1 MPTAFMSMLP
11 RPCAT
16 GLLRPKRLFEVDG
29 TTGGAP
35 SSHCGLE
42 ARGGHGLPPATAP
55 SIMPES
61 APRELQGGTADRRW
75 RGRGPSAARGI
86 APSTML
92 RMVPGSAALRYSPES
107 AGLFFA
113 RLHSVSS
120 ARPFGRFLPTSE
132 RAAPA
137 ALFLQGSLAGRH
149 YHLRQNQPQIG
160 RASCRERV

>member
-61 APRELQGGTADRRW
+61 AGRELQGGPPKAVEGARPERR
-75 RGRGPSAARGI
+75 RVGLRRGPAAH
-86 APSTML
+86 PS
-92 RMVPGSAALRYSPES
+92 PSP
-107 AGLFFA
+107 
-113 RLHSVSS
+113 
-120 ARPFGRFLPTSE
+120 PPPP
-132 RAAPA
+132 RA
-137 ALFLQGSLAGRH
+137 
-149 YHLRQNQPQIG
+149 
-160 RASCRERV
+160 

>member
-61 APRELQGGTADRRW
+61 AGRELQGGPPKAVEGARPERRRVGLPPPPCFAW
-75 RGRGPSAARGI
+75 SPSPAYRRFVRATC
-86 APSTML
+86 APSH
-92 RMVPGSAALRYSPES
+92 RNK
-107 AGLFFA
+107 
-113 RLHSVSS
+113 SV
-120 ARPFGRFLPTSE
+120 
-132 RAAPA
+132 
-137 ALFLQGSLAGRH
+137 
-149 YHLRQNQPQIG
+149 
-160 RASCRERV
+160 

>member
-29 TTGGAP
+29 TTGGDP

-61 APRELQGGTADRRW
+61 AGRELQGGPPEAVEGASPRTAF
-75 RGRGPSAARGI
+75 GI

-92 RMVPGSAALRYSPES
+92 RMVPLPRC
-107 AGLFFA
+107 AGEDN
-113 RLHSVSS
+113 R
-120 ARPFGRFLPTSE
+120 
-132 RAAPA
+132 
-137 ALFLQGSLAGRH
+137 
-149 YHLRQNQPQIG
+149 
-160 RASCRERV
+160 

>member
-61 APRELQGGTADRRW
+61 AGRELQGGPCEAWW
-75 RGRGPSAARGI
+75 RGQGAHRVRRLDSNGLRPAATVGGRVPGP
-86 APSTML
+86 APSTAFGGPL
-92 RMVPGSAALRYSPES
+92 PRC
-107 AGLFFA
+107 AG
-113 RLHSVSS
+113 
-120 ARPFGRFLPTSE
+120 E
-132 RAAPA
+132 D
-137 ALFLQGSLAGRH
+137 
-149 YHLRQNQPQIG
+149 
-160 RASCRERV
+160 

>member
-29 TTGGAP
+29 TTGGDP

-61 APRELQGGTADRRW
+61 AGRELQGGPCEAWW
-75 RGRGPSAARGI
+75 RGRSHAPALGP
-86 APSTML
+86 APSTAFGGPPPPFHGED
-92 RMVPGSAALRYSPES
+92 RIPPYC
-107 AGLFFA
+107 
-113 RLHSVSS
+113 SS
-120 ARPFGRFLPTSE
+120 G
-132 RAAPA
+132 
-137 ALFLQGSLAGRH
+137 
-149 YHLRQNQPQIG
+149 
-160 RASCRERV
+160 

>member
-61 APRELQGGTADRRW
+61 APRELQGGPPI
-75 RGRGPSAARGI
+75 GGGGGAARAQRVGSPPPPCFVWSPGLRRFGI
-86 APSTML
+86 LL
-92 RMVPGSAALRYSPES
+92 RVRVFFSP
-107 AGLFFA
+107 AC
-113 RLHSVSS
+113 
-120 ARPFGRFLPTSE
+120 
-132 RAAPA
+132 
-137 ALFLQGSLAGRH
+137 
-149 YHLRQNQPQIG
+149 I
-160 RASCRERV
+160 

>member
-61 APRELQGGTADRRW
+61 ARGELQGGPPEAVEGAGPGALSRR
-75 RGRGPSAARGI
+75 RIAGPVHPPEIPSRRARACPLHHASHGPP
-86 APSTML
+86 PSS
-92 RMVPGSAALRYSPES
+92 PCDGGGSES
-107 AGLFFA
+107 AMSPRA
-113 RLHSVSS
+113 R
-120 ARPFGRFLPTSE
+120 A
-132 RAAPA
+132 
-137 ALFLQGSLAGRH
+137 
-149 YHLRQNQPQIG
+149 
-160 RASCRERV
+160 C

>member
-61 APRELQGGTADRRW
+61 AGRELQAGTAGGGGGGGGGAPFFHWSGSTSATDGPDRGAHASPPPPRFAW
-75 RGRGPSAARGI
+75 SPSLGSRGLGSGRLPPRPHLGGVV
-86 APSTML
+86 L
-92 RMVPGSAALRYSPES
+92 HQDLGHVP
-107 AGLFFA
+107 
-113 RLHSVSS
+113 
-120 ARPFGRFLPTSE
+120 
-132 RAAPA
+132 
-137 ALFLQGSLAGRH
+137 
-149 YHLRQNQPQIG
+149 
-160 RASCRERV
+160 

>member
-61 APRELQGGTADRRW
+61 AGRELQAGTMRSMVEGAPRARRLVF
-75 RGRGPSAARGI
+75 RAT
-86 APSTML
+86 APSTAGES
-92 RMVPGSAALRYSPES
+92 VDGALGPC
-107 AGLFFA
+107 
-113 RLHSVSS
+113 
-120 ARPFGRFLPTSE
+120 PP
-132 RAAPA
+132 
-137 ALFLQGSLAGRH
+137 
-149 YHLRQNQPQIG
+149 HLRRRSPPPPLRG
-160 RASCRERV
+160 GGAAFLVCRSSTFVGGSTKATRPRR

>member
-61 APRELQGGTADRRW
+61 AGRELQGGPCEAWW
-75 RGRGPSAARGI
+75 RGHGPELTLSR
-86 APSTML
+86 
-92 RMVPGSAALRYSPES
+92 PGSVRQERNLEAQ
-107 AGLFFA
+107 GLQK
-113 RLHSVSS
+113 V
-120 ARPFGRFLPTSE
+120 GE
-132 RAAPA
+132 
-137 ALFLQGSLAGRH
+137 
-149 YHLRQNQPQIG
+149 
-160 RASCRERV
+160 

>member
-61 APRELQGGTADRRW
+61 APRELQGGASPQGAELRPAECGAPHAPRVDACR
-75 RGRGPSAARGI
+75 AQALARI
-86 APSTML
+86 A
-92 RMVPGSAALRYSPES
+92 G
-107 AGLFFA
+107 
-113 RLHSVSS
+113 
-120 ARPFGRFLPTSE
+120 
-132 RAAPA
+132 
-137 ALFLQGSLAGRH
+137 
-149 YHLRQNQPQIG
+149 
-160 RASCRERV
+160 

>member
-61 APRELQGGTADRRW
+61 AGRELQAGTMRRMVEGAIPSTV
-75 RGRGPSAARGI
+75 RGL
-86 APSTML
+86 APSTATEL
-92 RMVPGSAALRYSPES
+92 GC
-107 AGLFFA
+107 
-113 RLHSVSS
+113 
-120 ARPFGRFLPTSE
+120 
-132 RAAPA
+132 
-137 ALFLQGSLAGRH
+137 
-149 YHLRQNQPQIG
+149 
-160 RASCRERV
+160 CRV

>member
-61 APRELQGGTADRRW
+61 AGRELQGGPPEAVEGAGA
-75 RGRGPSAARGI
+75 GRG
-86 APSTML
+86 
-92 RMVPGSAALRYSPES
+92 VD
-107 AGLFFA
+107 
-113 RLHSVSS
+113 VS
-120 ARPFGRFLPTSE
+120 ARWMEPG
-132 RAAPA
+132 APDTKPP
-137 ALFLQGSLAGRH
+137 R
-149 YHLRQNQPQIG
+149 
-160 RASCRERV
+160 

>member
-61 APRELQGGTADRRW
+61 ARGELQGGPPPKSGLPHLGACEAELGNSRVRW
-75 RGRGPSAARGI
+75 RCRGA
-86 APSTML
+86 
-92 RMVPGSAALRYSPES
+92 
-107 AGLFFA
+107 
-113 RLHSVSS
+113 
-120 ARPFGRFLPTSE
+120 
-132 RAAPA
+132 
-137 ALFLQGSLAGRH
+137 AGRNASRSGVVRQ
-149 YHLRQNQPQIG
+149 YPRLNDLLRG
-160 RASCRERV
+160 RMD

>member
-29 TTGGAP
+29 TTGGEP

-61 APRELQGGTADRRW
+61 AGREVQGGPPKAVEGARPGTRPPTVAAGLNPSGSKVK
-75 RGRGPSAARGI
+75 RGARL

-92 RMVPGSAALRYSPES
+92 RMVPL
-107 AGLFFA
+107 
-113 RLHSVSS
+113 V
-120 ARPFGRFLPTSE
+120 T
-132 RAAPA
+132 
-137 ALFLQGSLAGRH
+137 
-149 YHLRQNQPQIG
+149 
-160 RASCRERV
+160 

>member
-61 APRELQGGTADRRW
+61 AGRELQGGPCEAWW
-75 RGRGPSAARGI
+75 RGQSHAPDLGRDDPTHRAWD

-92 RMVPGSAALRYSPES
+92 RMVPAPPLR
-107 AGLFFA
+107 G
-113 RLHSVSS
+113 
-120 ARPFGRFLPTSE
+120 
-132 RAAPA
+132 
-137 ALFLQGSLAGRH
+137 
-149 YHLRQNQPQIG
+149 
-160 RASCRERV
+160 

>member
-61 APRELQGGTADRRW
+61 AGRELQGGPCEAWW
-75 RGRGPSAARGI
+75 RGQTR
-86 APSTML
+86 APRLGFNRTT
-92 RMVPGSAALRYSPES
+92 RQVWRE
-107 AGLFFA
+107 FA
-113 RLHSVSS
+113 
-120 ARPFGRFLPTSE
+120 
-132 RAAPA
+132 
-137 ALFLQGSLAGRH
+137 
-149 YHLRQNQPQIG
+149 
-160 RASCRERV
+160 

>member
-61 APRELQGGTADRRW
+61 AGRELQGGPPKAVE
-75 RGRGPSAARGI
+75 GAR
-86 APSTML
+86 A
-92 RMVPGSAALRYSPES
+92 RAYSFP
-107 AGLFFA
+107 AGLSPSGTKLGSTGFA
-113 RLHSVSS
+113 EGGGAETS
-120 ARPFGRFLPTSE
+120 APMREVPTVLLVIVILAL
-132 RAAPA
+132 AAVPA
-137 ALFLQGSLAGRH
+137 ALALWLF
-149 YHLRQNQPQIG
+149 N
-160 RASCRERV
+160 

>member
-29 TTGGAP
+29 TTGGDP

-61 APRELQGGTADRRW
+61 ARRELQGGPCEAWW
-75 RGRGPSAARGI
+75 RGLGPGEPSATARAAERRAI
-86 APSTML
+86 AS
-92 RMVPGSAALRYSPES
+92 
-107 AGLFFA
+107 FA
-113 RLHSVSS
+113 R
-120 ARPFGRFLPTSE
+120 T
-132 RAAPA
+132 
-137 ALFLQGSLAGRH
+137 
-149 YHLRQNQPQIG
+149 
-160 RASCRERV
+160 